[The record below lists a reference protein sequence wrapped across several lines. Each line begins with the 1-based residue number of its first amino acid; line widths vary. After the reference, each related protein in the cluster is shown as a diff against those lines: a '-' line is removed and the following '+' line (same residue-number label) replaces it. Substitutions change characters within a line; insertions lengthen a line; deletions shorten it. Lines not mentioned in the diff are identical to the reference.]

1 MQTRT
6 NMAAST
12 NAFIPAHIERDT
24 RQYAHDGNLYKLM
37 TLTPPST
44 GTRQPITLLA
54 IIDTSGSMS
63 EGVALPG
70 ETAADAAFTRLDL
83 VKHALRTCIEVL
95 EPQDSLAM
103 ISFNNDAKV
112 ILRTAKMT
120 ATNKAAAKSVLDVT
134 SAGGGTNMWEGIRAA
149 ATLANDPELYE
160 QNIVA
165 LLLTDGYPTASPPR
179 GLIHALQTMISLK
192 NPWTL
197 HSFGFGYALDSKLL
211 YDIAEWGHGLF
222 GFIPDAT
229 MVGTVFINFLATV
242 LSTAAVDPVHGI
254 IQYGQP
260 RAIVDSVAQQADP
273 SGHEDPSS
281 APSTAA
287 DVAHVRHEYMNAIQ
301 SALAHCEA
309 RRMTDAQAV
318 LTAFYIAHMD
328 NPDAEVKA
336 YLRDV
341 QSSNS
346 GEGQIGMA
354 PAYFEKWG
362 AHYMR
367 AYLRA
372 QQLQMCMNF
381 KDPGLQVYGG
391 DSFRAVQAIA
401 ERVFCDLPP
410 PTPSAQRWGGYGVP
424 AVAAAPTVSSMRIF
438 HDVGGGCFHGDSMVL
453 MADGRSKR
461 ITDIMEGERVKTP
474 EGTAEVLAVVVCGQY
489 AQTQPMTQIG
499 TLLITPW
506 HPVRDADGTWY
517 FPAERHG
524 SFDCCV
530 STVYNLVLN
539 RDHIVIVEGVE
550 AITLGHGLTGPVVG
564 HEYFG
569 TTAVI
574 EDLNKQP
581 GMEHGRPTY
590 TNLVT
595 VRDAETGR
603 VVRWEDHV

>member
-1 MQTRT
+1 
-6 NMAAST
+6 
-12 NAFIPAHIERDT
+12 
-24 RQYAHDGNLYKLM
+24 
-37 TLTPPST
+37 
-44 GTRQPITLLA
+44 
-54 IIDTSGSMS
+54 MS

-70 ETAADAAFTRLDL
+70 EAAADAAFTRLDL

-95 EPQDSLAM
+95 TPQDSLAM
-103 ISFNNDAKV
+103 VVFNNDAKV
-112 ILRTAKMT
+112 VLRTAKMT
-120 ATNKAAAKSVLDVT
+120 AENKAAAKSVLDVT
-134 SAGGGTNMWEGIRAA
+134 SAGGGTNMWEGIRTAA
-149 ATLANDPELYE
+149 ALANDPELYD

-179 GLIHALQTMISLK
+179 GLTHALQTMLSMK

-197 HSFGFGYALDSKLL
+197 HSFGFGYSLDSKLL

-260 RAIVDSVAQQADP
+260 RAFVESIGAAQQTDP
-273 SGHEDPSS
+273 SAQEDPSDPVS
-281 APSTAA
+281 AAPTA
-287 DVAHVRHEYMNAIQ
+287 AHVRYEYLNAICT
-301 SALAHCEA
+301 ALAHAESKRIA
-309 RRMTDAQAV
+309 EAQAV
-318 LTAFYIAHMD
+318 LMTFYSAHVD
-328 NPDAEVKA
+328 NPSAEVKA

-367 AYLRA
+367 AYMRA

-391 DSFRAVQAIA
+391 DSFRAVQATA

-410 PTPSAQRWGGYGVP
+410 PTPSAQRWGGYGGTYS
-424 AVAAAPTVSSMRIF
+424 AAPTAALITSMSVF
-438 HDVGGGCFHGDSMVL
+438 HDVGGGCFYGDSSVL

-461 ITDIMEGERVKTP
+461 ITDIVAGERVKTP

-489 AQTQPMTQIG
+489 APTQPMTQIG

-506 HPVRDADGTWY
+506 HPVRDSEGTWY

-524 SFDCCV
+524 SSICAV
-530 STVYNLVLN
+530 NTVYNLVLN
-539 RDHIVIVEGVE
+539 RDHIVIIEGVE

-564 HEYFG
+564 HDYFG

-603 VVRWEDHV
+603 VVRWEDKV